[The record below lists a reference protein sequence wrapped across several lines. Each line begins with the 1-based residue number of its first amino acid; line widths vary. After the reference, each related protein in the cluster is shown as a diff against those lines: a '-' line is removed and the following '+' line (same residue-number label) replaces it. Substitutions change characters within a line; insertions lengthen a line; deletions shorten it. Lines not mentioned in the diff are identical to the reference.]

1 MTKRIQ
7 KPIQVGD
14 RGWVMG
20 THAAYPVTVTQVT
33 YNTHIGTRVDVQL
46 ESGSVMP
53 LQPYLFLRTRKQVEA
68 TMRLH
73 INDWREGLKRF
84 KESANRR
91 LKGGGNE

>member
-1 MTKRIQ
+1 MTKRIH
-7 KPIQVGD
+7 KRIQVGD
-14 RGWVMG
+14 KGWIVE
-20 THAAYPVTVTQVT
+20 TYTACPVTVTQMT
-33 YNTHIGTRVDVQL
+33 YNTYCGTRVDVRF

-53 LQPYLFLRTRKQVEA
+53 VQPYQFLRTREQVEA

-91 LKGGGNE
+91 LKGGGE